1 MHVSRHRPSARRDI
15 SVYPSPVTTGD
26 KLNVRVRRTAL
37 LLMSALLG
45 WTMALGPPNANAAT
59 NRAFGGIAGINN
71 GTLDG
76 GDGTGDAAIALE
88 SVQLALI
95 KQARD
100 ASGTILTA
108 GADVAPGQPLWFVLY
123 IDNVTDFP
131 AEGIR
136 ISDVLDESEF
146 TYVPDSLETTTVAS
160 GADDDTI
167 WSSAWS
173 SLTDAVGAPDDIASI
188 TDTGGPP
195 DAETLTVGEVSG
207 QMNDP
212 VTIPA
217 NTILAVRFRVT
228 VD

>member
-1 MHVSRHRPSARRDI
+1 M
-15 SVYPSPVTTGD
+15 TTGNSM
-26 KLNVRVRRTAL
+26 NVRVRRTAL
-37 LLMSALLG
+37 LFMSALLG
-45 WTMALGPPNANAAT
+45 WTIALGPPNANAAT
-59 NRAFGGIAGINN
+59 NRAFGGIVGIDN

-76 GDGTGDAAIALE
+76 GDGTGEAAITLD
-88 SVQLALI
+88 SVKLALV

-100 ASGTILTA
+100 ASGNVLA
-108 GADVAPGQPLWFVLY
+108 DGADVTPGQPIWFVLY
-123 IDNVTDFP
+123 IDNVTNFP
-131 AEGIR
+131 AAGIR

-146 TYVPDSLETTTVAS
+146 TYVPDSIETATVAS
-160 GADDDTI
+160 GADDATI

-173 SLTDAVGAPDDIASI
+173 SSTDAVGAPDDIASI

-195 DAETLTVGEVSG
+195 DKDTLTVGEVPG

-217 NTILAVRFRVT
+217 NTLLAVRFRVT